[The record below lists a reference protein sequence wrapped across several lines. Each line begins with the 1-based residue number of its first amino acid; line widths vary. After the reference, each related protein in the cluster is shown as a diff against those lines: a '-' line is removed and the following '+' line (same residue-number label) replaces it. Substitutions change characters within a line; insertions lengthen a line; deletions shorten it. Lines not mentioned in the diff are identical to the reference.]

1 MKTNNTYTVFSIIK
15 NENDREIEKILTEN
29 GYKEEYLAIF
39 DSEFFNSSDD
49 TTYIYVNPERKVYS
63 ISKILTNKTSKQE
76 KILHFFFL
84 KELFLFTI
92 GLKDKNYY
100 TTIQPFGSVNYP
112 ESYIQA
118 GSIIEFKD
126 EETIILDNVFRKA
139 TIEDVINY
147 VKTWTKE

>member
-1 MKTNNTYTVFSIIK
+1 MKTDNTYTVFSLIK
-15 NENDREIEKILTEN
+15 NGNDREIEKILTEN
-29 GYKEEYLAIF
+29 GYKQEYLSIF
-39 DSEFFNSSDD
+39 DTEFFDSS

-76 KILHFFFL
+76 KILHFYYL
-84 KELFLFTI
+84 KELFLYTI

-100 TTIQPFGSVNYP
+100 VTIQPFWSVNYH

-118 GSIIEFKD
+118 GSIFEIKD
-126 EETIILDNVFRKA
+126 EETIMLDNVFRKA

>member
-1 MKTNNTYTVFSIIK
+1 MKTDNTYTVFSIIK

-39 DSEFFNSSDD
+39 DSEFFNSSDGP
-49 TTYIYVNPERKVYS
+49 TYIYVNPKRKVYS
-63 ISKILTNKTSKQE
+63 ITKILTNKTSKQE
-76 KILHFFFL
+76 KILHFYYA

-100 TTIQPFGSVNYP
+100 VTKEPFGLV
-112 ESYIQA
+112 
-118 GSIIEFKD
+118 SILEIKD
-126 EETIILDNVFRKA
+126 EKTIMLDSTFRKA

>member
-1 MKTNNTYTVFSIIK
+1 MKTDNTYTVYSIIK

-63 ISKILTNKTSKQE
+63 ISKIFTIKTSKQE
-76 KILHFFFL
+76 KILHFYYL

-100 TTIQPFGSVNYP
+100 VAIQPFGSVNYP

-118 GSIIEFKD
+118 GSIVEFKD
-126 EETIILDNVFRKA
+126 EEAIMLDSVFRKA

>member
-1 MKTNNTYTVFSIIK
+1 MKTDNTYTVFSIIK

-29 GYKEEYLAIF
+29 GYKQEYLAIF

-49 TTYIYVNPERKVYS
+49 TTYIYVNPERKVYT

-76 KILHFFFL
+76 KILHFYYL
-84 KELFLFTI
+84 KELFLFAI

-100 TTIQPFGSVNYP
+100 VTIQPFGSVNYP

-118 GSIIEFKD
+118 GSIIVFKD
-126 EETIILDNVFRKA
+126 EETILDDIFRKA

-147 VKTWTKE
+147 LTYYHHWM

>member
-1 MKTNNTYTVFSIIK
+1 M
-15 NENDREIEKILTEN
+15 
-29 GYKEEYLAIF
+29 
-39 DSEFFNSSDD
+39 
-49 TTYIYVNPERKVYS
+49 YS

>member
-1 MKTNNTYTVFSIIK
+1 MKTDNTYTVYSIIK

-100 TTIQPFGSVNYP
+100 TTIQPFGSV
-112 ESYIQA
+112 
-118 GSIIEFKD
+118 KD
-126 EETIILDNVFRKA
+126 RKS
-139 TIEDVINY
+139 V
-147 VKTWTKE
+147 V

>member
-1 MKTNNTYTVFSIIK
+1 MKTDNNYTVFSVIK

-29 GYKEEYLAIF
+29 GYKEEYLVIF
-39 DSEFFNSSDD
+39 DSEFFNSSDE

-76 KILHFFFL
+76 KILHFYSL

-100 TTIQPFGSVNYP
+100 VTKQPFGSVNYP
-112 ESYIQA
+112 ESYIQT
-118 GSIIEFKD
+118 GSIVEFKD
-126 EETIILDNVFRKA
+126 EETILDNVFRKA

>member
-1 MKTNNTYTVFSIIK
+1 MKTNNTYTVFSLIK
-15 NENDREIEKILTEN
+15 NGNDREIEKILTEN
-29 GYKEEYLAIF
+29 GYKQEYLSIF
-39 DSEFFNSSDD
+39 DTEFFDSS

-76 KILHFFFL
+76 KILHFYYL
-84 KELFLFTI
+84 KELFLYTI

-100 TTIQPFGSVNYP
+100 VTIQPFWSVNYH

-118 GSIIEFKD
+118 GSILEIKD
-126 EETIILDNVFRKA
+126 EETIMLDNVFRKA

>member
-1 MKTNNTYTVFSIIK
+1 MKTDNTYTVFSIIK

-63 ISKILTNKTSKQE
+63 ISKIFTIKTSKQE
-76 KILHFFFL
+76 KILHFYYL

-92 GLKDKNYY
+92 GLKDKKYY
-100 TTIQPFGSVNYP
+100 VAIQPFGSVNYP

-118 GSIIEFKD
+118 GSIVEFKD
-126 EETIILDNVFRKA
+126 EEGIMLDSVFRKA

>member
-1 MKTNNTYTVFSIIK
+1 MKTDNTYTVFSIIK

-29 GYKEEYLAIF
+29 GYKQEYLSIF
-39 DSEFFNSSDD
+39 DSEFFNSSDGP
-49 TTYIYVNPERKVYS
+49 TYIYVNPKRKVYS
-63 ISKILTNKTSKQE
+63 ITKIFTIKTYKQE
-76 KILHFFFL
+76 KILHFYYL

-100 TTIQPFGSVNYP
+100 VAIQPFLSVNYP

-118 GSIIEFKD
+118 GSIIEIKD
-126 EETIILDNVFRKA
+126 EETIMLDSTFRKA

>member
-1 MKTNNTYTVFSIIK
+1 MKTDNTYTVFSLIK
-15 NENDREIEKILTEN
+15 NGNDREIEKILTEN
-29 GYKEEYLAIF
+29 GYKQEYLSIF
-39 DSEFFNSSDD
+39 DTEFFDSS

-76 KILHFFFL
+76 KILHFYYL
-84 KELFLFTI
+84 KELFLYTI

-100 TTIQPFGSVNYP
+100 VTIQPFWSVNYH

-118 GSIIEFKD
+118 GSILEIKD
-126 EETIILDNVFRKA
+126 EETIMLDNVFRKA

>member
-1 MKTNNTYTVFSIIK
+1 MKTDNTYTVFSIIK
-15 NENDREIEKILTEN
+15 NENDKEIEKILTEN

-49 TTYIYVNPERKVYS
+49 ITYIYVNPERKVYS

-76 KILHFFFL
+76 KILHFYYL
-84 KELFLFTI
+84 KELFLYTI
-92 GLKDKNYY
+92 RLKDKNYY
-100 TTIQPFGSVNYP
+100 VTIQPFGSVNYP

-118 GSIIEFKD
+118 GSILEIKD
-126 EETIILDNVFRKA
+126 EETIMLDSVFRKA

-147 VKTWTKE
+147 VETWTKE